1 MKREKMTF
9 NVSPAVRTE
18 IKNYVKLL
26 GFKSESDLCNKA
38 INEYLTK
45 LHYEALREYGPSPE
59 HRPSFLRKMH

>member
-9 NVSPAVRTE
+9 NVPPAVRTE

-38 INEYLTK
+38 INE
-45 LHYEALREYGPSPE
+45 AV
-59 HRPSFLRKMH
+59 